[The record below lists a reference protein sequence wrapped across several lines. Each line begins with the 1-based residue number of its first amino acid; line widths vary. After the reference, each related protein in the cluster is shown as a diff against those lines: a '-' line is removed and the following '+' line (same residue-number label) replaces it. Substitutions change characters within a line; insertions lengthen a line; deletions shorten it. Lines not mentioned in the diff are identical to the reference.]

1 MAYFASLNGAI
12 ERSLKALKSLMKKRH
27 YEGEVGLRDAVNILN
42 AAPISD
48 AGMSASRLFF
58 GRPLRQ
64 PKLTLLLDD
73 GLEETAEAGR
83 RMEER
88 EWKKQ
93 TENDAISRRASLE
106 LKAGDRVR
114 MQTKSLVCGTVVV

>member
-1 MAYFASLNGAI
+1 MGL
-12 ERSLKALKSLMKKRH
+12 
-27 YEGEVGLRDAVNILN
+27 EGAVNILN

-93 TENDAISRRASLE
+93 TENDAILRRASLE
-106 LKAGDRVR
+106 L
-114 MQTKSLVCGTVVV
+114 

>member
-1 MAYFASLNGAI
+1 MSWDEQLGIEHRVSSAYFTSLNGAI
-12 ERSLKALKSLMKKRH
+12 ERSLKALKTLMKKQH
-27 YEGEVGLRDAVNILN
+27 FEGEVGLEEAVNILN

-48 AGMSASRLFF
+48 AGMLASRLFF

-73 GLEETAEAGR
+73 GLEETVEAGR

-93 TENDAISRRASLE
+93 TENDTISRKASLI
-106 LKAGDRVR
+106 LKAGD
-114 MQTKSLVCGTVVV
+114 